1 MSFRHTDVRRLV
13 RSIFDRTIFVLG
25 RACLVAAPA
34 GLLIWIL
41 ANASV
46 GDITILSK
54 LAGFLE
60 VPGKFLGMDGTILLA
75 FILGFPA
82 NEIVVPIIMM
92 SYMSAG
98 MLTEAESPE
107 ILKALLVDN
116 GWTWVTAIC
125 TMIFILFHFPC
136 STTCLTIK
144 KETGS
149 LKWTAAAILLPTAFG
164 IVICSVI
171 SHVCGI
177 FV

>member
-1 MSFRHTDVRRLV
+1 
-13 RSIFDRTIFVLG
+13 
-25 RACLVAAPA
+25 
-34 GLLIWIL
+34 
-41 ANASV
+41 
-46 GDITILSK
+46 
-54 LAGFLE
+54 
-60 VPGKFLGMDGTILLA
+60 MDGTILLA